1 MAEATDT
8 VSWREMLATTVQQL
22 GNAQEARW
30 LCEHASGMDAAEF
43 SAEQDQ
49 LVTVA
54 CAKSLHS
61 MVRDRL
67 SGVPLQ
73 YVMKRWAFRHLDVM
87 VDERVLIPRPETEQ
101 VVQVALDIAVEIAE
115 NNESNSALR
124 VVDLGTGSGVIGLSM
139 AFELGA
145 EAAHVWLTD
154 ASVDALDVARANMVG
169 IGRAAANVR
178 VAHGSWWNALPQD
191 IAGQIDIAICNPP
204 YIAHSDSEVA
214 QDVHMYEPHAALYAH
229 DNGLADLRTVIEG
242 AATWL
247 KKSGWLVLEI
257 GYQQGVDVLAM
268 MTASGLIDAEIKKD
282 LSGRDRIAVGR
293 LPG

>member
-1 MAEATDT
+1 
-8 VSWREMLATTVQQL
+8 MLATTVQQL

-30 LCEHASGMDAAEF
+30 LCEHASGMDSAEF

-101 VVQVALDIAVEIAE
+101 VVQIALDLARKI
-115 NNESNSALR
+115 ESNGALR

-139 AFELGA
+139 AFELGVD
-145 EAAHVWLTD
+145 AAHVWLTD

-191 IAGQIDIAICNPP
+191 LAGRIDIAICNPP
-204 YIAHSDSEVA
+204 YIAQDSSEVA
-214 QDVHMYEPHAALYAH
+214 PDVHMYEPHSALYAH

-242 AATWL
+242 ASTWL
-247 KKSGWLVLEI
+247 KNSGWLVLEI
-257 GYQQGVDVLAM
+257 GYQQGADVLAM
-268 MTASGLIDAEIKKD
+268 MTASGLVGAEIKQD
-282 LSGRDRIAVGR
+282 LSGRDRIAVGQ
-293 LPG
+293 LLG

>member
-1 MAEATDT
+1 MTENTDT

-30 LCEHASGMDAAEF
+30 LCEHASGMDTAEF

-67 SGVPLQ
+67 SGMPLQ

-101 VVQVALDIAVEIAE
+101 VVQIALDLARKIEG
-115 NNESNSALR
+115 NGALR

-154 ASVDALDVARANMVG
+154 ASVDALDVARANMIG

-178 VAHGSWWNALPQD
+178 IAHGSWWNALPQD

-204 YIAHSDSEVA
+204 YIAQDSSEVA
-214 QDVHMYEPHAALYAH
+214 PDVHMYEPHSALYAH

-242 AATWL
+242 ASTWL
-247 KKSGWLVLEI
+247 KQSGWLVLEI
-257 GYQQGVDVLAM
+257 GYQQGAEVLAM
-268 MTASGLIDAEIKKD
+268 MTASGLVGAEIKQD
-282 LSGRDRIAVGR
+282 LSGRDRIAVGQ
-293 LPG
+293 LLS

>member
-1 MAEATDT
+1 
-8 VSWREMLATTVQQL
+8 MLAATVEQL

-30 LCEHASGMDAAEF
+30 LCEHASGMDSAEF

-54 CAKSLHS
+54 CAKSLNS

-73 YVMKRWAFRHLDVM
+73 YVMKRWAFRHLDIM
-87 VDERVLIPRPETEQ
+87 VDKRVLIPRPETEQ
-101 VVQVALDIAVEIAE
+101 VVQVALDIARKT
-115 NNESNSALR
+115 SSDQALR

-169 IGRAAANVR
+169 IGRAATNVR
-178 VAHGSWWNALPQD
+178 VVHGSWWNALPQE

-204 YIAHSDSEVA
+204 YIAKDDSEVA
-214 QDVHMYEPHAALYAH
+214 PDVHLYEPHSALYAS
-229 DNGLADLRTVIEG
+229 DNGLSDLRTVIEG
-242 AATWL
+242 ASTWL

-257 GYQQGVDVLAM
+257 GYQQGAEVLAM
-268 MTASGLIDAEIKKD
+268 MSSSGFVGAEIKQD
-282 LSGRDRIAVGR
+282 LSGRDRIAVGQ
-293 LPG
+293 LLG

>member
-1 MAEATDT
+1 
-8 VSWREMLATTVQQL
+8 MLATTVQQL

-30 LCEHASGMDAAEF
+30 LCEHASGMDSAEF
-43 SAEQDQ
+43 STEQDQ

-73 YVMKRWAFRHLDVM
+73 YVMKRWAFRYLDVM

-101 VVQVALDIAVEIAE
+101 VVQIALDIARKIEG
-115 NNESNSALR
+115 NGALR

-154 ASVDALDVARANMVG
+154 ASVDALDVARANMIG
-169 IGRAAANVR
+169 IGRAATNVR
-178 VAHGSWWNALPQD
+178 TAHGSWWNALPQD

-204 YIAHSDSEVA
+204 YIAQDSSEVA
-214 QDVHMYEPHAALYAH
+214 PDVQMYEPHSALYAH

-247 KKSGWLVLEI
+247 KQSGWLVLEI
-257 GYQQGVDVLAM
+257 GYQQGTDVLAM
-268 MTASGLIDAEIKKD
+268 MTAGGLIDAEIKKD

-293 LPG
+293 LPD

>member
-1 MAEATDT
+1 MTEATDT
-8 VSWREMLATTVQQL
+8 VSWREMLAATVEQL

-30 LCEHASGMDAAEF
+30 LCEHASGMDSAEF

-54 CAKSLHS
+54 CAKSLNS

-73 YVMKRWAFRHLDVM
+73 YVMKRWAFRHLDIM
-87 VDERVLIPRPETEQ
+87 VDKRVLIPRPETEQ
-101 VVQVALDIAVEIAE
+101 VVQVALDIARKT
-115 NNESNSALR
+115 SSDQALR

-178 VAHGSWWNALPQD
+178 VVHGSWWDALPQD

-204 YIAHSDSEVA
+204 YIAQDDNEVA
-214 QDVHMYEPHAALYAH
+214 PDVHLYEPHSALYAS
-229 DNGLADLRTVIEG
+229 DNGLSDLRTVIEG
-242 AATWL
+242 ASIWL

-257 GYQQGVDVLAM
+257 GYQQGAEVLAM
-268 MTASGLIDAEIKKD
+268 MSASGFVGAEIKQD
-282 LSGRDRIAVGR
+282 LSGRDRIAVGQ
-293 LPG
+293 LLG

>member
-1 MAEATDT
+1 MTENTDT
-8 VSWREMLATTVQQL
+8 ISWREMLATTVQQL

-30 LCEHASGMDAAEF
+30 LCEHASGMDSAEF

-54 CAKSLHS
+54 CAKSLHL

-101 VVQVALDIAVEIAE
+101 VVQIALDLARKI
-115 NNESNSALR
+115 ESNGALR

-145 EAAHVWLTD
+145 DAAHVWLTD

-178 VAHGSWWNALPQD
+178 VTHGSWWNALPQD
-191 IAGQIDIAICNPP
+191 LAGRIDIAICNPP
-204 YIAHSDSEVA
+204 YIAQDSSEVA
-214 QDVHMYEPHAALYAH
+214 PDVHMYEPHSALYAH

-247 KKSGWLVLEI
+247 KNSGWLVLEI
-257 GYQQGVDVLAM
+257 GYQQGADVLAM
-268 MTASGLIDAEIKKD
+268 MTASGLVGAEIKQD
-282 LSGRDRIAVGR
+282 LSGRDRIAVGQ
-293 LPG
+293 LLG

>member
-1 MAEATDT
+1 VTEATDT
-8 VSWREMLATTVQQL
+8 ISWREMLASTVGQL

-30 LCEHASGMDAAEF
+30 LCEHASGMDSAEF

-54 CAKSLHS
+54 CAKSLNS

-73 YVMKRWAFRHLDVM
+73 YVMQRWAFRHLDIM
-87 VDERVLIPRPETEQ
+87 VDKRVLIPRPETEQ
-101 VVQVALDIAVEIAE
+101 VVQVALDIARKT
-115 NNESNSALR
+115 SSDQALR

-169 IGRAAANVR
+169 IGRAATNVR
-178 VAHGSWWNALPQD
+178 VVHGSWWNALPQE

-204 YIAHSDSEVA
+204 YIAKDDSEVA
-214 QDVHMYEPHAALYAH
+214 PDVHLYEPHSALYAS
-229 DNGLADLRTVIEG
+229 DNGLSDLRTVIEG
-242 AATWL
+242 ASTWL

-257 GYQQGVDVLAM
+257 GYQQGAEVLAM
-268 MTASGLIDAEIKKD
+268 MSSSGFVGAEIKQD
-282 LSGRDRIAVGR
+282 LSGRDRIAVGQ
-293 LPG
+293 LLG

>member
-1 MAEATDT
+1 VTKNTDT

-30 LCEHASGMDAAEF
+30 LCEHASGMDTAEF

-67 SGVPLQ
+67 SGMPLQ

-101 VVQVALDIAVEIAE
+101 VVQIALDLARKIR
-115 NNESNSALR
+115 SNGALR

-154 ASVDALDVARANMVG
+154 ASVDALDVARANMIG

-178 VAHGSWWNALPQD
+178 IAHGSWWNALPQD

-204 YIAHSDSEVA
+204 YIAQDSSEVA
-214 QDVHMYEPHAALYAH
+214 PDVHMYEPHSALYAH

-242 AATWL
+242 ASTWL
-247 KKSGWLVLEI
+247 KQSGWLVLEI
-257 GYQQGVDVLAM
+257 GYQQGAEVLAM
-268 MTASGLIDAEIKKD
+268 MTASGLVGAEIKQD
-282 LSGRDRIAVGR
+282 LSGRDRIAVGQ
-293 LPG
+293 LLS

>member
-1 MAEATDT
+1 MTEATDT
-8 VSWREMLATTVQQL
+8 VSWREMLAATAEQL

-30 LCEHASGMDAAEF
+30 LCEHASGMDSAEF

-54 CAKSLHS
+54 CAKSLNS

-73 YVMKRWAFRHLDVM
+73 YVMKRWAFRHLDIM
-87 VDERVLIPRPETEQ
+87 VDKRVLIPRPETEQ
-101 VVQVALDIAVEIAE
+101 VVQVALDIARKT
-115 NNESNSALR
+115 SSDQALR

-139 AFELGA
+139 AFELGV

-178 VAHGSWWNALPQD
+178 VVHGSWWDALPQD

-204 YIAHSDSEVA
+204 YIAQGDSEVA
-214 QDVHMYEPHAALYAH
+214 PDVHLYEPHSALYAS
-229 DNGLADLRTVIEG
+229 DNGLSDLRTVVEG
-242 AATWL
+242 ASSWL

-257 GYQQGVDVLAM
+257 GYQQGAEVLAM
-268 MTASGLIDAEIKKD
+268 MSASGFVGAEIKQD
-282 LSGRDRIAVGR
+282 LSGRDRIAVGQ
-293 LPG
+293 LVG

>member
-1 MAEATDT
+1 MTEATDT
-8 VSWREMLATTVQQL
+8 VSWREMLAATVEQL

-30 LCEHASGMDAAEF
+30 LCEHASGMDSAEF

-54 CAKSLHS
+54 CAKSLNS

-73 YVMKRWAFRHLDVM
+73 YVMKRWAFRHLDIM
-87 VDERVLIPRPETEQ
+87 VDKRVLIPRPETEQ
-101 VVQVALDIAVEIAE
+101 VVQVALDIARKT
-115 NNESNSALR
+115 SSDQALR

-169 IGRAAANVR
+169 IGRAATNVR
-178 VAHGSWWNALPQD
+178 VVHGSWWNALPQE

-204 YIAHSDSEVA
+204 YIAQDDSEVA
-214 QDVHMYEPHAALYAH
+214 PDVHLYEPHSALYAS
-229 DNGLADLRTVIEG
+229 DNGLSDLRTVIEG
-242 AATWL
+242 ASTWL

-257 GYQQGVDVLAM
+257 GYQQGAEVLAM
-268 MTASGLIDAEIKKD
+268 MSASGFVGAEIKQD
-282 LSGRDRIAVGR
+282 LSGRDRIAVGQ
-293 LPG
+293 LVG

>member
-1 MAEATDT
+1 VTEATDT
-8 VSWREMLATTVQQL
+8 ISWREMLASTVGQL

-30 LCEHASGMDAAEF
+30 LCEHASGMDSAEF

-54 CAKSLHS
+54 CAKSLNS

-73 YVMKRWAFRHLDVM
+73 YVMQRWAFRHLDIM
-87 VDERVLIPRPETEQ
+87 VDKRVLIPRPETEQ
-101 VVQVALDIAVEIAE
+101 VVQVALDIARKT
-115 NNESNSALR
+115 SSDQALR

-169 IGRAAANVR
+169 IGRAATNVR
-178 VAHGSWWNALPQD
+178 VVHGSWWNALPQE

-204 YIAHSDSEVA
+204 YIAQDDSEVA
-214 QDVHMYEPHAALYAH
+214 PDVHLYEPHSALYAS
-229 DNGLADLRTVIEG
+229 DNGLSDLRTVIEG
-242 AATWL
+242 ASTWL

-257 GYQQGVDVLAM
+257 GYQQGAEVLAM
-268 MTASGLIDAEIKKD
+268 MSSSGFVGAEIKQD
-282 LSGRDRIAVGR
+282 LSGRDRIAVGQ
-293 LPG
+293 LLG

>member
-1 MAEATDT
+1 VTENTDT

-30 LCEHASGMDAAEF
+30 LCEHASGMDSAEF

-54 CAKSLHS
+54 CAKSLHL

-101 VVQVALDIAVEIAE
+101 VVQIALDLARKI
-115 NNESNSALR
+115 ESNGALR

-145 EAAHVWLTD
+145 DAAHVWLTD

-191 IAGQIDIAICNPP
+191 LAGRIDIAICNPP
-204 YIAHSDSEVA
+204 YIAQDSSEVA
-214 QDVHMYEPHAALYAH
+214 PDVHMYEPHSALYAH

-247 KKSGWLVLEI
+247 KNSGWLVLEI
-257 GYQQGVDVLAM
+257 GYQQGADVLAM
-268 MTASGLIDAEIKKD
+268 MTASGLVGAEIKQD
-282 LSGRDRIAVGR
+282 LSGRDRIAVGQ
-293 LPG
+293 LLG

>member
-1 MAEATDT
+1 
-8 VSWREMLATTVQQL
+8 MLAATVEQL
-22 GNAQEARW
+22 SNAQEARW

-43 SAEQDQ
+43 STEQDQ

-54 CAKSLHS
+54 CAKSLHD
-61 MVRDRL
+61 MVRNRL

-101 VVQVALDIAVEIAE
+101 VVQVALDIARKTSSDV
-115 NNESNSALR
+115 ALR

-145 EAAHVWLTD
+145 DAAHVWLTD

-191 IAGQIDIAICNPP
+191 IAGYIDIAICNPP
-204 YIAHSDSEVA
+204 YIAQADSEVA
-214 QDVHMYEPHAALYAH
+214 PDVHMYEPHSALYAH

-242 AATWL
+242 ASAWL

-257 GYQQGVDVLAM
+257 GYQQGAEVLAM
-268 MTASGLIDAEIKKD
+268 MSASGFVGAEIKQD
-282 LSGRDRIAVGR
+282 LSGRDRIAVGQ
-293 LPG
+293 LLG

>member
-1 MAEATDT
+1 VTENTDT

-30 LCEHASGMDAAEF
+30 LCEHASGMDTAEF

-67 SGVPLQ
+67 SGMPLQ

-101 VVQVALDIAVEIAE
+101 VVQIALDLARKIEG
-115 NNESNSALR
+115 NGALR

-154 ASVDALDVARANMVG
+154 ASVDALDVARANMIG

-178 VAHGSWWNALPQD
+178 IAHGSWWNALPQD

-204 YIAHSDSEVA
+204 YIAQDSSEVA
-214 QDVHMYEPHAALYAH
+214 PDVHMYEPHSALYAH

-242 AATWL
+242 ASTWL
-247 KKSGWLVLEI
+247 KQSGWLVLEI
-257 GYQQGVDVLAM
+257 GYQQGAEVLAM
-268 MTASGLIDAEIKKD
+268 MTASGLVGAEIKQD
-282 LSGRDRIAVGR
+282 LSGRDRIAVGQLR
-293 LPG
+293 G

>member
-1 MAEATDT
+1 
-8 VSWREMLATTVQQL
+8 MLAATVEQL

-30 LCEHASGMDAAEF
+30 LCEHASGMDSAEF

-54 CAKSLHS
+54 CAKSLNS

-73 YVMKRWAFRHLDVM
+73 YVMKRWAFRHLDIM
-87 VDERVLIPRPETEQ
+87 VDKRVLIPRPETEQ
-101 VVQVALDIAVEIAE
+101 VVQVALDIARKT
-115 NNESNSALR
+115 SSDQALR

-178 VAHGSWWNALPQD
+178 VVHGSWWDALPQD

-204 YIAHSDSEVA
+204 YIAQGDSEVA
-214 QDVHMYEPHAALYAH
+214 PDVHLYEPHSALYAS
-229 DNGLADLRTVIEG
+229 DNGLSDLRTVVEG
-242 AATWL
+242 ASTWL

-257 GYQQGVDVLAM
+257 GYQQGAEVLAM
-268 MTASGLIDAEIKKD
+268 MSASGFVGAEIRQD
-282 LSGRDRIAVGR
+282 LSGRDRIAVGQ
-293 LPG
+293 LVG

>member
-1 MAEATDT
+1 
-8 VSWREMLATTVQQL
+8 MLAITVQQL

-30 LCEHASGMDAAEF
+30 LCEHASGMDSSGF

-54 CAKSLHS
+54 CATSLHS
-61 MVRDRL
+61 MIRNRL

-101 VVQVALDIAVEIAE
+101 VVQIALDIAVDVARK
-115 NNESNSALR
+115 NEGNGALR

-145 EAAHVWLTD
+145 DAAHVWLTD
-154 ASVDALDVARANMVG
+154 ASVDALNVARANMVG

-178 VAHGSWWNALPQD
+178 IAHGSWWNALPQD

-204 YIAHSDSEVA
+204 YIAQDSSEVA
-214 QDVHMYEPHAALYAH
+214 PDVHSYEPHSALYALE
-229 DNGLADLRTVIEG
+229 NGLADLRIVIEG

-247 KKSGWLVLEI
+247 KQSGWLVLEI
-257 GYQQGVDVLAM
+257 GYQQGAEVLALM
-268 MTASGLIDAEIKKD
+268 HASGFIGAEIKQD

-293 LPG
+293 LSG

>member
-1 MAEATDT
+1 
-8 VSWREMLATTVQQL
+8 MLATTVQQL

-30 LCEHASGMDAAEF
+30 LCEHASGMDASEF

-54 CAKSLHS
+54 CAKSLDS
-61 MVRDRL
+61 MVRNRL

-101 VVQVALDIAVEIAE
+101 VVQTALDIARKIG
-115 NNESNSALR
+115 SNVALR

-145 EAAHVWLTD
+145 DAAHVWLTD

-204 YIAHSDSEVA
+204 YIAYADGEVA
-214 QDVHMYEPHAALYAH
+214 PDVHMYEPHAALYAH

-257 GYQQGVDVLAM
+257 GYQQGTDVLAM

>member
-1 MAEATDT
+1 
-8 VSWREMLATTVQQL
+8 MLAATVEQL

-30 LCEHASGMDAAEF
+30 LCEHASGMDSAEF

-54 CAKSLHS
+54 CAKSLNS

-73 YVMKRWAFRHLDVM
+73 YVMKRWAFRHLDIM
-87 VDERVLIPRPETEQ
+87 VDKRVLIPRPETEQ
-101 VVQVALDIAVEIAE
+101 VVQVALDIARKT
-115 NNESNSALR
+115 SSDQALR

-139 AFELGA
+139 AFELGV

-169 IGRAAANVR
+169 IGRAGANVR
-178 VAHGSWWNALPQD
+178 VVHGSWWNALPQD

-204 YIAHSDSEVA
+204 YIAQGDSEVA
-214 QDVHMYEPHAALYAH
+214 PDVHLYEPHSALYAS
-229 DNGLADLRTVIEG
+229 DNGLSDLRTVVEG
-242 AATWL
+242 ASSWL

-257 GYQQGVDVLAM
+257 GYQQGAEVLAM
-268 MTASGLIDAEIKKD
+268 MSASGFVGAEIKQD
-282 LSGRDRIAVGR
+282 LSGRDRIAVGQ
-293 LPG
+293 LLD

>member
-1 MAEATDT
+1 MTEATDT
-8 VSWREMLATTVQQL
+8 VSWREMLVATAEQL

-30 LCEHASGMDAAEF
+30 LCEHASGMDSAEF
-43 SAEQDQ
+43 SVEQDQ

-54 CAKSLHS
+54 CAKSLNS

-73 YVMKRWAFRHLDVM
+73 YVMKRWAFRHLDIM
-87 VDERVLIPRPETEQ
+87 VDKRVLIPRPETEQ
-101 VVQVALDIAVEIAE
+101 VVQVALDIARKT
-115 NNESNSALR
+115 SSDQALR

-145 EAAHVWLTD
+145 EAANVWLTD

-178 VAHGSWWNALPQD
+178 VVHGSWWNALPQE

-204 YIAHSDSEVA
+204 YIAQDDSEVA
-214 QDVHMYEPHAALYAH
+214 PDVHLYEPHSALYAS
-229 DNGLADLRTVIEG
+229 DNGLSDLRTVVEG
-242 AATWL
+242 ASSWL

-257 GYQQGVDVLAM
+257 GYQQGAEVLAM
-268 MTASGLIDAEIKKD
+268 MSASGFVGAEIKQD
-282 LSGRDRIAVGR
+282 LSGRDRIAVGQ
-293 LPG
+293 LVG

>member
-1 MAEATDT
+1 MADATDN
-8 VSWREMLATTVQQL
+8 VSWREMLASTTKQL
-22 GNAQEARW
+22 DNAQEARW
-30 LCEHASGMDAAEF
+30 LCEHASGMDSSEF

-54 CAKSLHS
+54 CAKSLHD

-73 YVMKRWAFRHLDVM
+73 YVMKRWAFRHLDIM

-101 VVQVALDIAVEIAE
+101 VVQVALDIARKIG
-115 NNESNSALR
+115 SNVALR

-145 EAAHVWLTD
+145 DAAHVWLTD

-204 YIAHSDSEVA
+204 YIAHADGEVA
-214 QDVHMYEPHAALYAH
+214 PDVHMYEPHSALYAH

-242 AATWL
+242 ASTWL

-257 GYQQGVDVLAM
+257 GYQQGADVLAM
-268 MTASGLIDAEIKKD
+268 MSTSGFVGAEIKQD
-282 LSGRDRIAVGR
+282 LSGKDRIAVGQ
-293 LPG
+293 LLG

>member
-1 MAEATDT
+1 VTENTDT

-30 LCEHASGMDAAEF
+30 LCEHASGMDSAEF

-54 CAKSLHS
+54 CAKSLHL

-101 VVQVALDIAVEIAE
+101 VVQIALDLARKI
-115 NNESNSALR
+115 ESNGALR

-145 EAAHVWLTD
+145 DAAHVWLTD

-178 VAHGSWWNALPQD
+178 VTHGSWWNALPQD
-191 IAGQIDIAICNPP
+191 LAGRIDIAICNPP
-204 YIAHSDSEVA
+204 YIAQDSSEVA
-214 QDVHMYEPHAALYAH
+214 PDVHMYEPHSALYAH

-247 KKSGWLVLEI
+247 KNSGWLVLEI
-257 GYQQGVDVLAM
+257 GYQQGADVLAM
-268 MTASGLIDAEIKKD
+268 MTASGLVGAEIKQD
-282 LSGRDRIAVGR
+282 LSGRDRIAVGQ
-293 LPG
+293 LLG

>member
-1 MAEATDT
+1 VTENTDT

-30 LCEHASGMDAAEF
+30 LCEHASGMDTAEF

-67 SGVPLQ
+67 SGMPLQ

-101 VVQVALDIAVEIAE
+101 VVQIALDLARKIEG
-115 NNESNSALR
+115 NGALR

-154 ASVDALDVARANMVG
+154 ASVDALDVARANMIG

-178 VAHGSWWNALPQD
+178 IAHGSWWNALPQD

-204 YIAHSDSEVA
+204 YIAQDSSEVA
-214 QDVHMYEPHAALYAH
+214 PDVHMYEPHSALYAH

-242 AATWL
+242 ASTWL
-247 KKSGWLVLEI
+247 KQSGWLVLEI
-257 GYQQGVDVLAM
+257 GYQHGAEVLAM
-268 MTASGLIDAEIKKD
+268 MTASGLVGAEIKQD
-282 LSGRDRIAVGR
+282 LSGRDRIAVGQ

>member
-1 MAEATDT
+1 VTENTDT

-30 LCEHASGMDAAEF
+30 LCEHASGMDSAEF
-43 SAEQDQ
+43 SAEQNQ

-101 VVQVALDIAVEIAE
+101 VVQIALDLARKIEG
-115 NNESNSALR
+115 NGALR

-145 EAAHVWLTD
+145 QAAHVWLTD

-214 QDVHMYEPHAALYAH
+214 PDVHLYEPHSALYAQ
-229 DNGLADLRTVIEG
+229 DNGLADLCTVIEG

-247 KKSGWLVLEI
+247 KKCGWLVLEI
-257 GYQQGVDVLAM
+257 GYQQGADVLTM
-268 MTASGLIDAEIKKD
+268 MKASGLIDAEIKQD

-293 LPG
+293 LPD

>member
-1 MAEATDT
+1 MTEVADT
-8 VSWREMLATTVQQL
+8 VSWREMLATTVEQL

-30 LCEHASGMDAAEF
+30 LCEHASGMDSAEF

-61 MVRDRL
+61 MILDRL
-67 SGVPLQ
+67 NGVPLQ

-101 VVQVALDIAVEIAE
+101 VVQVALDIARTR
-115 NNESNSALR
+115 SGKTPLQ

-139 AFELGA
+139 AFELGV

-154 ASVDALDVARANMVG
+154 ASVGALDVARANMIG

-178 VAHGSWWNALPQD
+178 IAHGSWWNALPQD
-191 IAGQIDIAICNPP
+191 LSGMIDIAICNPP
-204 YIAHSDSEVA
+204 YIAHASSEVA
-214 QDVHMYEPHAALYAH
+214 PDVHMYEPHSALYAQ
-229 DNGLADLRTVIEG
+229 DDGLADLRTVIEG
-242 AATWL
+242 
-247 KKSGWLVLEI
+247 
-257 GYQQGVDVLAM
+257 
-268 MTASGLIDAEIKKD
+268 
-282 LSGRDRIAVGR
+282 
-293 LPG
+293 

>member
-1 MAEATDT
+1 
-8 VSWREMLATTVQQL
+8 MLATTVQQL

-30 LCEHASGMDAAEF
+30 LCEHASGMDTAEF

-67 SGVPLQ
+67 SGMPLQ

-101 VVQVALDIAVEIAE
+101 VVQIALDLARKIEG
-115 NNESNSALR
+115 NGALR

-154 ASVDALDVARANMVG
+154 ASVDALDVARANMIG

-178 VAHGSWWNALPQD
+178 IAHGSWWNALPQD

-204 YIAHSDSEVA
+204 YIAQDSSEVA
-214 QDVHMYEPHAALYAH
+214 PDVHMYEPHSALYAH

-242 AATWL
+242 ASTWL
-247 KKSGWLVLEI
+247 KQSGWLVLEI
-257 GYQQGVDVLAM
+257 GYQQGAEVLAM
-268 MTASGLIDAEIKKD
+268 MTASGLVGAEIKQD
-282 LSGRDRIAVGR
+282 LSGRDRIAVGQ
-293 LPG
+293 LLS

>member
-1 MAEATDT
+1 
-8 VSWREMLATTVQQL
+8 MLAATVEQL

-43 SAEQDQ
+43 STEQDQ

-54 CAKSLHS
+54 CAKSLHD
-61 MVRDRL
+61 MVRNRL

-87 VDERVLIPRPETEQ
+87 VDERVLIPRSETEQ
-101 VVQVALDIAVEIAE
+101 VVQVALDIALKTSS
-115 NNESNSALR
+115 NEALR
-124 VVDLGTGSGVIGLSM
+124 IVDLGTGSGVIGLSM

-145 EAAHVWLTD
+145 DAAHVWLTD

-191 IAGQIDIAICNPP
+191 IAGQIDMAICNPP
-204 YIAHSDSEVA
+204 YIAQDDGEVA
-214 QDVHMYEPHAALYAH
+214 PDVHLYEPHSALYAS
-229 DNGLADLRTVIEG
+229 DNGLSDLRAVIEG
-242 AATWL
+242 ASTWL

-257 GYQQGVDVLAM
+257 GYQQGADVLAM
-268 MTASGLIDAEIKKD
+268 MSASGFVGAEIKQD
-282 LSGRDRIAVGR
+282 LSGRDRIAVGQ
-293 LPG
+293 LLG

>member
-1 MAEATDT
+1 
-8 VSWREMLATTVQQL
+8 MLAETVEQL

-30 LCEHASGMDAAEF
+30 LCEHASGMDSAEF

-54 CAKSLHS
+54 CAKSLHD
-61 MVRDRL
+61 MVRNRL

-101 VVQVALDIAVEIAE
+101 VVQVALDIARKT
-115 NNESNSALR
+115 SSDQALR

-145 EAAHVWLTD
+145 DAAHIWLTD

-191 IAGQIDIAICNPP
+191 IAGLIDIAICNPP
-204 YIAHSDSEVA
+204 YIAHADSEVA
-214 QDVHMYEPHAALYAH
+214 PDVHMYEPHVALYAH

-242 AATWL
+242 ASTWL

-257 GYQQGVDVLAM
+257 GYQQGTDVLEM
-268 MTASGLIDAEIKKD
+268 MSASGFVGAEIKRD
-282 LSGRDRIAVGR
+282 LSGRDRIAVGQ
-293 LPG
+293 LLG

>member
-1 MAEATDT
+1 
-8 VSWREMLATTVQQL
+8 
-22 GNAQEARW
+22 
-30 LCEHASGMDAAEF
+30 
-43 SAEQDQ
+43 
-49 LVTVA
+49 
-54 CAKSLHS
+54 
-61 MVRDRL
+61 
-67 SGVPLQ
+67 
-73 YVMKRWAFRHLDVM
+73 
-87 VDERVLIPRPETEQ
+87 
-101 VVQVALDIAVEIAE
+101 
-115 NNESNSALR
+115 
-124 VVDLGTGSGVIGLSM
+124 M
-139 AFELGA
+139 AFELGVD
-145 EAAHVWLTD
+145 AAHVWLTD
-154 ASVDALDVARANMVG
+154 ASVDALDVARANMIG

-214 QDVHMYEPHAALYAH
+214 PDVHLYEPHTALYAH

-257 GYQQGVDVLAM
+257 GYQQGTDVLAM
-268 MTASGLIDAEIKKD
+268 MTESGLIDAAIKKD

>member
-1 MAEATDT
+1 MTEATDT
-8 VSWREMLATTVQQL
+8 ISWREMLASTVGQL

-30 LCEHASGMDAAEF
+30 LCEHASGMDSAEF

-54 CAKSLHS
+54 CAKSLNS

-73 YVMKRWAFRHLDVM
+73 YVMQRWAFRHLDIM
-87 VDERVLIPRPETEQ
+87 VDKRVLIPRPETEQ
-101 VVQVALDIAVEIAE
+101 VVQVALDIARKT
-115 NNESNSALR
+115 SSDQALR

-169 IGRAAANVR
+169 IGRAATNVR
-178 VAHGSWWNALPQD
+178 VVHGSWWNALPQE

-204 YIAHSDSEVA
+204 YIAQDDSEVA
-214 QDVHMYEPHAALYAH
+214 PDVHLYEPHSALYAS
-229 DNGLADLRTVIEG
+229 DNGLSDLRTVIEG
-242 AATWL
+242 ASTWL

-257 GYQQGVDVLAM
+257 GYQQGAEVLAM
-268 MTASGLIDAEIKKD
+268 MSSSGFVGAEIKQD
-282 LSGRDRIAVGR
+282 LSGRDRIAVGQ
-293 LPG
+293 LLG

>member
-1 MAEATDT
+1 MTEATDT
-8 VSWREMLATTVQQL
+8 VSWREMLAATVEQL

-30 LCEHASGMDAAEF
+30 LCEHASGMDSAEF

-54 CAKSLHS
+54 CAKSLNS

-73 YVMKRWAFRHLDVM
+73 YVMQRWAFRHLDIM
-87 VDERVLIPRPETEQ
+87 VDKRVLIPRPETEQ
-101 VVQVALDIAVEIAE
+101 VVQVALDIARKT
-115 NNESNSALR
+115 SSDQALR

-178 VAHGSWWNALPQD
+178 VVHGSWWDALPQD

-204 YIAHSDSEVA
+204 YIAQGDSEVA
-214 QDVHMYEPHAALYAH
+214 PDVHLYEPHSALYAS
-229 DNGLADLRTVIEG
+229 DNGLSDLRTVVEG
-242 AATWL
+242 ASSWL

-257 GYQQGVDVLAM
+257 GYQQGAEVLAM
-268 MTASGLIDAEIKKD
+268 MSASGFVGAEIKQD
-282 LSGRDRIAVGR
+282 LSGRDRIAVGQ
-293 LPG
+293 LVS

>member
-1 MAEATDT
+1 MAEVTDT

-30 LCEHASGMDAAEF
+30 LCEHASGMDASEF

-54 CAKSLHS
+54 CAKSLDS
-61 MVRDRL
+61 MVRNRL

-101 VVQVALDIAVEIAE
+101 VVQTALDIARKIG
-115 NNESNSALR
+115 SNVALR

-145 EAAHVWLTD
+145 DAAHVWLTD

-204 YIAHSDSEVA
+204 YIAYADGEVA
-214 QDVHMYEPHAALYAH
+214 PDVHLYEPHAALYAH

-257 GYQQGVDVLAM
+257 GYQQGTDVLAM

>member
-1 MAEATDT
+1 MTEDTDT

-30 LCEHASGMDAAEF
+30 LCEHASGMDSAEF
-43 SAEQDQ
+43 SAEQNQ

-101 VVQVALDIAVEIAE
+101 VVQIALEIARKIE
-115 NNESNSALR
+115 GNGALR

-154 ASVDALDVARANMVG
+154 ASVDALDVARANMIG
-169 IGRAAANVR
+169 IGRAATNVR
-178 VAHGSWWNALPQD
+178 TAHGSWWNALPQD
-191 IAGQIDIAICNPP
+191 LAGQIDIAICNPP
-204 YIAHSDSEVA
+204 YIAQDSNEVA
-214 QDVHMYEPHAALYAH
+214 PDVHMYEPHSALYAH

-242 AATWL
+242 ASTWL
-247 KKSGWLVLEI
+247 KQSGWLVLEI
-257 GYQQGVDVLAM
+257 GYQQGAEVLAM
-268 MTASGLIDAEIKKD
+268 MTASGLIGAEIKQD
-282 LSGRDRIAVGR
+282 LSGRDRIAVGQ
-293 LPG
+293 LLS

>member
-1 MAEATDT
+1 
-8 VSWREMLATTVQQL
+8 MLATTVQQL

-30 LCEHASGMDAAEF
+30 LCEHASGMDSAEF

-54 CAKSLHS
+54 CAKSLHL

-101 VVQVALDIAVEIAE
+101 VVQIALDLARKI
-115 NNESNSALR
+115 ESNGALR

-145 EAAHVWLTD
+145 DAAHVWLTD

-178 VAHGSWWNALPQD
+178 VTHGSWWNALPQD
-191 IAGQIDIAICNPP
+191 LAGRIDIAICNPP
-204 YIAHSDSEVA
+204 YIAQDSSEVA
-214 QDVHMYEPHAALYAH
+214 PDVHMYEPHSALYAH

-247 KKSGWLVLEI
+247 KNSGWLVLEI
-257 GYQQGVDVLAM
+257 GYQQGADVLAM
-268 MTASGLIDAEIKKD
+268 MTASGLVGAEIKQD
-282 LSGRDRIAVGR
+282 LSGRDRIAVGQ
-293 LPG
+293 LLG

>member
-1 MAEATDT
+1 MAEVTDT

-30 LCEHASGMDAAEF
+30 LCEHASGMDASEF

-54 CAKSLHS
+54 CAKSLDS
-61 MVRDRL
+61 MVRNRL

-101 VVQVALDIAVEIAE
+101 VVQTALDIARKIG
-115 NNESNSALR
+115 SNVALR

-145 EAAHVWLTD
+145 DAAHVWLTD

-191 IAGQIDIAICNPP
+191 IAGLIDIAICNPP

-214 QDVHMYEPHAALYAH
+214 PDVHLYEPHSALYAH

-242 AATWL
+242 ASTWV

-257 GYQQGVDVLAM
+257 GYQQGADVLAM
-268 MTASGLIDAEIKKD
+268 MSASGFVGAEIKQD
-282 LSGRDRIAVGR
+282 LSGRDRIAVGQ
-293 LPG
+293 LLG

>member
-1 MAEATDT
+1 MAEVTDT

-30 LCEHASGMDAAEF
+30 LCEHASGMDASEF

-54 CAKSLHS
+54 CAKSLDS
-61 MVRDRL
+61 MVRNRL

-101 VVQVALDIAVEIAE
+101 VVQTALDIARKIG
-115 NNESNSALR
+115 SNVALR

-145 EAAHVWLTD
+145 DAAHVWLTD

-204 YIAHSDSEVA
+204 YIAYADGEVA
-214 QDVHMYEPHAALYAH
+214 PDVHMYEPHAALYAH

-257 GYQQGVDVLAM
+257 GYQQGTDVRAM

>member
-1 MAEATDT
+1 MTENTDT

-30 LCEHASGMDAAEF
+30 LCEHASGMDSAEF
-43 SAEQDQ
+43 SAEQNQ

-101 VVQVALDIAVEIAE
+101 VVQIALDLARKI
-115 NNESNSALR
+115 ESNGALR

-145 EAAHVWLTD
+145 DAAHVWLTD

-214 QDVHMYEPHAALYAH
+214 PDVHLYEPHSALYAQ
-229 DNGLADLRTVIEG
+229 DNGLADLCTVIEG

-257 GYQQGVDVLAM
+257 GYQQGADVLTM
-268 MTASGLIDAEIKKD
+268 MKASGLIDAEIKQD

-293 LPG
+293 LPD

>member
-1 MAEATDT
+1 VTENTDT

-30 LCEHASGMDAAEF
+30 LCEHASGMDSSEF
-43 SAEQDQ
+43 SAEQNQ

-54 CAKSLHS
+54 CAKSLHL

-101 VVQVALDIAVEIAE
+101 VVQIALDLARKI
-115 NNESNSALR
+115 ESNGALR

-145 EAAHVWLTD
+145 DAAHVWLTD

-214 QDVHMYEPHAALYAH
+214 PDVHLYEPHTALYAH

-257 GYQQGVDVLAM
+257 GYQQGTDVLAM
-268 MTASGLIDAEIKKD
+268 MTESGLIDAAIKKD

>member
-1 MAEATDT
+1 VTENTDT

-30 LCEHASGMDAAEF
+30 LCEHASGMDSAEF
-43 SAEQDQ
+43 SAEQNQ

-101 VVQVALDIAVEIAE
+101 VVQIALDLARKIEG
-115 NNESNSALR
+115 NGALR

-145 EAAHVWLTD
+145 QAAHVWLTD
-154 ASVDALDVARANMVG
+154 ASVDALDVALANMVG

-191 IAGQIDIAICNPP
+191 LAGQIDIAICNPP
-204 YIAHSDSEVA
+204 YIAQDSNEVA
-214 QDVHMYEPHAALYAH
+214 PDVHLYEPHSALYAQ
-229 DNGLADLRTVIEG
+229 DNGLADLCTVIEG

-247 KKSGWLVLEI
+247 KKCGWLVLEI
-257 GYQQGVDVLAM
+257 GYQQGADVLTM
-268 MTASGLIDAEIKKD
+268 MKASGLIDAEIKQD

-293 LPG
+293 LPD